1 MKARLYVLSGPD
13 IGRSFSVRHGDTLG
27 RSPDCVVTLKHASL
41 SRNHAHLEC
50 VDGRWFIVD
59 DQSRNGV
66 FVGKQ
71 RTPRAELGDMAEFQ
85 LGELHLRLRLEASNA
100 NPDAAPAA
108 SAPAERATSSAASE
122 LKLERD
128 GELKLEPDSELKLDG
143 ADELKLDDADELS
156 LDAPDE
162 PLIISGGG
170 ARAPV
175 LRPEGDSPY
184 KAAGAFARPAE
195 EQAAP
200 RRPGPPAPA
209 PRKLDDAPSEA
220 LIATRATPRVEPAAP
235 SAPLLQHSMLDTGF
249 GRSNAPAGAT
259 ISRAARGPGERVLQY
274 NKVEASGGT
283 DLAQLPAAARW
294 GIYLVAFAVLGAGAW
309 FAFSGASLLKQR
321 VAVEEDAPPE
331 DGESAPESESGVT
344 PADEQ
349 R

>member
-1 MKARLYVLSGPD
+1 
-13 IGRSFSVRHGDTLG
+13 
-27 RSPDCVVTLKHASL
+27 
-41 SRNHAHLEC
+41 
-50 VDGRWFIVD
+50 
-59 DQSRNGV
+59 
-66 FVGKQ
+66 
-71 RTPRAELGDMAEFQ
+71 MAEFQ
-85 LGELHLRLRLEASNA
+85 LGELHLRLRLETSDASS
-100 NPDAAPAA
+100 DAAPAA
-108 SAPAERATSSAASE
+108 SAPAARAESSAASE
-122 LKLERD
+122 LKLESD
-128 GELKLEPDSELKLDG
+128 GELKL
-143 ADELKLDDADELS
+143 DEEEELS

-184 KAAGAFARPAE
+184 KAAGPFARPAE

-209 PRKLDDAPSEA
+209 PRKLEDAPSEA
-220 LIATRATPRVEPAAP
+220 LIATRATPRAEPAAP
-235 SAPLLQHSMLDTGF
+235 VLQHSMLDTGF

-259 ISRAARGPGERVLQY
+259 ISRGTRGPGERLLQY

-321 VAVEEDAPPE
+321 VAVEEDAQPA

-344 PADEQ
+344 PSDEQ

>member
-27 RSPDCVVTLKHASL
+27 RSPECVVTLKHASL
-41 SRNHAHLEC
+41 SRNHAHIEC

-71 RTPRAELGDMAEFQ
+71 RTPRAELADMAEFQ
-85 LGELHLRLRLEASNA
+85 LGELHLRLRLETSET
-100 NPDAAPAA
+100 APAA
-108 SAPAERATSSAASE
+108 SAPPASAGSSAASSAE
-122 LKLERD
+122 
-128 GELKLEPDSELKLDG
+128 SELKLDG
-143 ADELKLDDADELS
+143 ADELKLDEGEELS

-184 KAAGAFARPAE
+184 KAAGPFARPAE

-209 PRKLDDAPSEA
+209 PRKLEDAPSEA

-235 SAPLLQHSMLDTGF
+235 SAPVFQHSMLDTGF

-321 VAVEEDAPPE
+321 VAVEEDAPPQ

>member
-1 MKARLYVLSGPD
+1 VKARLYVLSGPD

-85 LGELHLRLRLEASNA
+85 LGELHLRLRLEASDA
-100 NPDAAPAA
+100 SPDAAPSAGARPAHVA
-108 SAPAERATSSAASE
+108 SNPESE
-122 LKLERD
+122 LKLESN
-128 GELKLEPDSELKLDG
+128 GELKLESNGELTLESNGELTLD
-143 ADELKLDDADELS
+143 EPDELS

-184 KAAGAFARPAE
+184 KAAGPFARPAE
-195 EQAAP
+195 EHAAP
-200 RRPGPPAPA
+200 RRPGPPVAA
-209 PRKLDDAPSEA
+209 PRKLEDASQES
-220 LIATRATPRVEPAAP
+220 LIATRATPRAEAVAP
-235 SAPLLQHSMLDTGF
+235 TLQHSMLDTGF
-249 GRSNAPAGAT
+249 GRANAPAGAT
-259 ISRAARGPGERVLQY
+259 ISRGARGPGERVLQY
-274 NKVEASGGT
+274 NKVESGGGT

-294 GIYLVAFAVLGAGAW
+294 GIYLVALAVLGAGAW
-309 FAFSGASLLKQR
+309 FAFSGAALLKQR
-321 VAVEEDAPPE
+321 VAVEEDAQPE
-331 DGESAPESESGVT
+331 DVESAPDAESGVT

>member
-41 SRNHAHLEC
+41 SRNHAHIEC
-50 VDGRWFIVD
+50 LDGRWFIVD

-71 RTPRAELGDMAEFQ
+71 RTPRAELADMAEFQ
-85 LGELHLRLRLEASNA
+85 LGELHLRLRLETSDASS
-100 NPDAAPAA
+100 DAAPAA
-108 SAPAERATSSAASE
+108 SAPAARATSQAESE
-122 LKLERD
+122 LKLDTD
-128 GELKLEPDSELKLDG
+128 GELKLEPDSELKLDEG
-143 ADELKLDDADELS
+143 EELS
-156 LDAPDE
+156 LDGPDE

-184 KAAGAFARPAE
+184 KAAGPFARPAE

-209 PRKLDDAPSEA
+209 PRKLEDAPSEA
-220 LIATRATPRVEPAAP
+220 LIATRATPRAEPAAP
-235 SAPLLQHSMLDTGF
+235 VLQHSMLDTGF

-259 ISRAARGPGERVLQY
+259 ISRGARGPGERLLQY
-274 NKVEASGGT
+274 NKVEASGAT

-321 VAVEEDAPPE
+321 VAVEEDAQPA

>member
-41 SRNHAHLEC
+41 SRNHAHIEC
-50 VDGRWFIVD
+50 LDGRWFIVD

-71 RTPRAELGDMAEFQ
+71 RTPRAELADMAEFQ
-85 LGELHLRLRLEASNA
+85 LGELHLRLRLETSDASS
-100 NPDAAPAA
+100 DAAPAA
-108 SAPAERATSSAASE
+108 SAPAARAESSAASE
-122 LKLERD
+122 LKLESD
-128 GELKLEPDSELKLDG
+128 GELKL
-143 ADELKLDDADELS
+143 DEEEELS

-184 KAAGAFARPAE
+184 KAAGPFARPAE

-209 PRKLDDAPSEA
+209 PRKLEDAPSEA
-220 LIATRATPRVEPAAP
+220 LIATRATPRAEPAAP
-235 SAPLLQHSMLDTGF
+235 VLQHSMLDTGF

-259 ISRAARGPGERVLQY
+259 ISRGARGPGERLLQY

-321 VAVEEDAPPE
+321 VAVEEDAQPA

-344 PADEQ
+344 PSDEQ

>member
-27 RSPDCVVTLKHASL
+27 RSPECVVTLKHASL

-50 VDGRWFIVD
+50 LDGRWFIVD
-59 DQSRNGV
+59 DKSRNGV

-71 RTPRAELGDMAEFQ
+71 RTERAELADMAEFQ
-85 LGELHLRLRLEASNA
+85 LGELQLRLRLEAPSSSSE
-100 NPDAAPAA
+100 AAPAA
-108 SAPAERATSSAASE
+108 SAPPSAPRPAPSE
-122 LKLERD
+122 LKLE
-128 GELKLEPDSELKLDG
+128 G
-143 ADELKLDDADELS
+143 ADELKLDDADELQ

-184 KAAGAFARPAE
+184 KAAGPFARPAE

-220 LIATRATPRVEPAAP
+220 LIATRATPRPAPTEPV
-235 SAPLLQHSMLDTGF
+235 LQHSMLDTGF

-259 ISRAARGPGERVLQY
+259 ISRSARAPGERVLQY
-274 NKVEASGGT
+274 NKVEAGGAT
-283 DLAQLPAAARW
+283 DLAQLPAPARW
-294 GIYLVAFAVLGAGAW
+294 GLYLVAFAVLGAGAW
-309 FAFSGASLLKQR
+309 FAFNGAALLKQR
-321 VAVEEDAPPE
+321 VVVEEDAQPE
-331 DGESAPESESGVT
+331 DGEAAPESESGVT
-344 PADEQ
+344 PSDEQ

>member
-50 VDGRWFIVD
+50 VEGRWFIVD

-71 RTPRAELGDMAEFQ
+71 RTPRAELVDMAEFQ
-85 LGELHLRLRLEASNA
+85 LGELHLRLRLETSE
-100 NPDAAPAA
+100 AAPAA
-108 SAPAERATSSAASE
+108 SAPPASAGASAASNAE
-122 LKLERD
+122 SNAE
-128 GELKLEPDSELKLDG
+128 SESKLDG
-143 ADELKLDDADELS
+143 ADELKLDEADELS
-156 LDAPDE
+156 LDGPDE

-184 KAAGAFARPAE
+184 KAAGPFARPAE
-195 EQAAP
+195 EPAAT

-294 GIYLVAFAVLGAGAW
+294 GIYLVALAVLGAGAW

>member
-50 VDGRWFIVD
+50 LDGRWFVVD

-71 RTPRAELGDMAEFQ
+71 RTPRAELADMAEFQ
-85 LGELHLRLRLEASNA
+85 LGELHLRLRLETSDAS
-100 NPDAAPAA
+100 PDAAPAA
-108 SAPAERATSSAASE
+108 RAPAASPESGPESGPETRTASRTASSAA
-122 LKLERD
+122 
-128 GELKLEPDSELKLDG
+128 SELKLDG
-143 ADELKLDDADELS
+143 ADELKLDEDEELS

-184 KAAGAFARPAE
+184 KAAGPFARPAE

-209 PRKLDDAPSEA
+209 PRKLEDAPSEA

-235 SAPLLQHSMLDTGF
+235 VLQHSMLDTGF

-259 ISRAARGPGERVLQY
+259 ISRGARGPGERVLQY

-283 DLAQLPAAARW
+283 DLAQLPTPARW
-294 GIYLVAFAVLGAGAW
+294 GLYLVAFAVLGAGAW

-321 VAVEEDAPPE
+321 VAVEEDAQPE
-331 DGESAPESESGVT
+331 DGESAPESGSGVT